1 MSDQQ
6 IQQLEV
12 VNTSLE
18 QIERAQYDVAVATA
32 QKYPRNITHFHR
44 DAIALVKMDQETAE
58 SCIFR
63 RPVGKKDGREEYA
76 EGMSVRMAEI
86 VAACY
91 GNIVYGSLIVEQT
104 DRHVKARGQAR
115 DIQRNVTASSEVV
128 ESTVTKDGRPFSERM
143 RIVVAKAALS
153 KARRDALFQV
163 VPRALCKPIETAA
176 RQVITGSQKPL
187 AERRAAVVSWISKT
201 SISPARVWAALGI
214 TSEVELNDEH
224 LMELQGIRNAIK
236 DGECT
241 IDDAFPKI
249 EPATQSVEDLVKPR
263 EKKAAKPES
272 KTDPKTAVMAIVE
285 AANCTFADFVECLV
299 ADAAIKPQDA
309 GAIKV
314 IDDVPAAILNAYLEC
329 DKLAQGLNY
338 IIQNRAQ

>member
-1 MSDQQ
+1 MIDNQSQT
-6 IQQLEV
+6 IEV

-18 QIERAQYDVAVATA
+18 QIERAQYDVAVNTA

-91 GNIVYGSLIVEQT
+91 GNIVYGSYIIEQT
-104 DRHVKARGQAR
+104 DRMVKARGQAR

-201 SISPARVWAALGI
+201 SIAPARVWAALGI

-224 LMELQGIRNAIK
+224 LLELQGIRNAIK

-241 IDDAFPKI
+241 IDDAFPKP
-249 EPATQSVEDLVKPR
+249 ESETKSTADLLKPK
-263 EKKAAKPES
+263 EKKETKP
-272 KTDPKTAVMAIVE
+272 DPRSAVMAIVE
-285 AANCTFADFVECLV
+285 ARGLTFADFVECLV
-299 ADAAIKPQDA
+299 SDGAIKPQDA
-309 GAIKV
+309 GTIKT
-314 IDDVPAAILNAYLEC
+314 IADVPDAILRDYLEG
-329 DKLAQGLNY
+329 DKLAQGLNF
-338 IIQNRAQ
+338 IVENRNA